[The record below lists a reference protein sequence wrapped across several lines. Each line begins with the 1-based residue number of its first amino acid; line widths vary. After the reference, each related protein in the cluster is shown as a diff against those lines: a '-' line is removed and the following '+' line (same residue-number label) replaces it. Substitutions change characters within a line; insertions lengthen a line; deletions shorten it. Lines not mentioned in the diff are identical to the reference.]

1 MSQNE
6 KGQLGVR
13 LGQEWA
19 RVQEE
24 AEKIHFNSRTW
35 ALQFQGLVGVRDDWG
50 LGVGRGE

>member
-19 RVQEE
+19 RVWGRLRCLS
-24 AEKIHFNSRTW
+24 SRTW
-35 ALQFQGLVGVRDDWG
+35 ALQFQGLAGVRDDYGGWNK
-50 LGVGRGE
+50 EEQC